1 MIPMLFQMIECEDDR
16 IFMENLYFEYYKL
29 IFSELYEILKY
40 NQDIEDLMQS
50 VMVKLIENVGLLRT
64 RTRNQ
69 LVNYIIRTSRNMA
82 YMYLREKK
90 GKQTVSY
97 LEPLGLDG
105 EEDAFST
112 MFAPDIQL
120 QRIEDRMVIR
130 AAWNNLQ
137 PSSRHLLEMKA
148 ILEYSNE
155 EIASVLGVKPDS
167 VRGLLSRA
175 RSDFRYYLKKETR

>member
-1 MIPMLFQMIECEDDR
+1 MLPLLLQMIECEDDR
-16 IFMENLYFEYYKL
+16 IFMESLYHEYSKL
-29 IFSELYEILKY
+29 IFSELYDILQY
-40 NQDIEDLMQS
+40 NPDIEDLMQS
-50 VMVKLIENVGLLRT
+50 VFVKLIENIGLLRT

-69 LVNYIIRTSRNMA
+69 LVNYIIRTARNMA

-105 EEDAFST
+105 EEDSFST

-120 QRIEDRMVIR
+120 QRVEDRMIIR
-130 AAWNNLQ
+130 TAWNNL
-137 PSSRHLLEMKA
+137 PPGSRHILEMKA

-155 EIASVLGVKPDS
+155 EIAAVLGVKPNS

-175 RSDFRYYLKKETR
+175 RSDFRYYLKKAAN